1 MLSSTKYDGSVTT
14 CGIRSFLICTL
25 FELFHCMSDQ
35 FITQHKPTLP
45 LQLYLDI
52 LNLDYFTR
60 ILLRLGA
67 QSVKLL
73 STLRDPT
80 QLRDSQCVTRQ

>member
-1 MLSSTKYDGSVTT
+1 
-14 CGIRSFLICTL
+14 
-25 FELFHCMSDQ
+25 MSDQ